1 VNQRLLGRRATLVGV
16 DQHRVRFV
24 GPITLALRVAT
35 TLADVD
41 GVELISSDQPVT
53 LGNGTVALNVL
64 VEAELDVVVEAVAGI
79 RRELPA
85 QAFIEIND
93 G

>member
-1 VNQRLLGRRATLVGV
+1 VHV

-24 GPITLALRVAT
+24 GPTALALRVAT
-35 TLADVD
+35 TLADAD

-53 LGNGTVALNVL
+53 LGHGTVALNVM
-64 VEAELDVVVEAVAGI
+64 VEAELDAVVEAVAGI
-79 RRELPA
+79 RREMPA

-93 G
+93 V

>member
-1 VNQRLLGRRATLVGV
+1 M
-16 DQHRVRFV
+16 

-35 TLADVD
+35 TLADAD

-53 LGNGTVALNVL
+53 LGNGTVALNVM